1 MVSDKRKRANGF
13 TLHEVMIAIA
23 LIVSAMAIV
32 GPPTVRTMHRSTLR
46 AASEEVKS
54 LYALARALAMQSGRL
69 AILEIVPPQGQLD
82 YTLSVEADTSSAGTG
97 RVLFRRSALTR
108 AEFVADR
115 AVLCFDSRGI
125 PTTRTIRTA
134 NAKVKQCEAPDVT
147 IIVKSGGRADTLS
160 FSPLGELIQ

>member
-1 MVSDKRKRANGF
+1 MPYDKLKRAKGF

-54 LYALARALAMQSGRL
+54 MHAMARALAMQSGRV
-69 AILEIVPPQGQLD
+69 AILEIVPPQGQLP
-82 YTLSVEADTSSAGTG
+82 YTLSVQVDTSGTG
-97 RVLFRRSALTR
+97 RVEFRRSALSR

-115 AVLCFDSRGI
+115 KILCFDARGL
-125 PTTRTIRTA
+125 PTTKMIREP
-134 NAKVKQCEAPDVT
+134 NARIKQCEAPDAT
-147 IIVKSGGRADTLS
+147 IIVKAGGRADTLRY
-160 FSPLGELIQ
+160 SPLGELIQ